1 MTPTLRTTLHAVIA
15 HPDGGRV
22 AAVGGRLPSAVVTEN
37 TFVGCGLTNAFP
49 ALAPWLAPLRRLG
62 FVRLPTDPDGTLVR
76 ESVWQLDPV
85 TDVSGVEWVT
95 PGALPEREQA
105 WAEVALAPIPD
116 LRPDFARPGWA
127 AGALAWL
134 DGELREQGLTRA
146 GWPEPLKHWGIS
158 ALWRVPLG
166 EGDPLYLKAVPTFFA
181 REVPVTCLL
190 SREIPGAAPP
200 VLAADTGRNLL
211 LLAHAGEVPGE
222 AEDGTTL
229 AAHLAWVQRAS
240 LPMLPELRAL
250 GLPDHGPEWVAS
262 LLPELLRDE
271 HLMVGEEEGLTP
283 DEAAS
288 LRALE
293 PRVREACARLA
304 ASPLPR
310 VAGHGDLHRWN
321 AVQGGE
327 GHWTLL
333 DWSDASVTH
342 PFLDADPAY
351 LAPEG
356 AGTDTLEAVE
366 TAYLSAWTDLL
377 PLSEL
382 RALLREA
389 RLVGEVY
396 RALGYTHAINL
407 HLEDRAGWRAAHIEH
422 LRGLLLRAAEP
433 ALPLS

>member
-1 MTPTLRTTLHAVIA
+1 MTPSLRTTLHAVIA

-22 AAVGGRLPSAVVTEN
+22 AAVGGSLPSAVVTEN
-37 TFVGCGLTNAFP
+37 TFVGCGLTDAFP
-49 ALAPWLAPLRRLG
+49 ALAPWLAPMRRLG
-62 FVRLPTDPDGTLVR
+62 FVRLPNDPDGTLIR
-76 ESVWQLDPV
+76 ESAWQLDPV
-85 TDVSGVEWVT
+85 TDMSGVEWVT
-95 PGALPEREQA
+95 PEALPEREQA
-105 WAEVALAPIPD
+105 WAESALAPVPAR
-116 LRPDFARPGWA
+116 RPSFARPGWA
-127 AGALAWL
+127 AGVMAWL
-134 DGELREQGLTRA
+134 DGEVREQGLTRA

-158 ALWRVPLG
+158 ALWRVPLV
-166 EGDPLYLKAVPTFFA
+166 EGSHVYLKAVPTFFA

-200 VLAADTGRNLL
+200 VLAADMGRNLL
-211 LLAHAGEVPGE
+211 LLAHAGDVPGE
-222 AEDGTTL
+222 AEDGVAL

-240 LPMLPELRAL
+240 VPLLPELRAL

-262 LLPELLRDE
+262 LLPDLLRDE
-271 HLMVGEEEGLTP
+271 HFMVGEQEGLTP
-283 DEAAS
+283 DEAAR

-293 PRVREACARLA
+293 PRLREACARLA

-321 AVQGGE
+321 AVRDGE

-351 LAPEG
+351 LAPGG
-356 AGTDTLEAVE
+356 AGAAALAAVE
-366 TAYLSAWTDLL
+366 TTYLSTWTDLL
-377 PLSEL
+377 PLPEL
-382 RALLREA
+382 RVLLGEA

-396 RALGYTHAINL
+396 RALGYTHAIYL
-407 HLEDRAGWRAAHIEH
+407 HLEDRTGWRAAHLEH

>member
-1 MTPTLRTTLHAVIA
+1 MSPPLRTTLHAVIA
-15 HPDGGRV
+15 HPDGQRV
-22 AAVGGRLPSAVVTEN
+22 AAVSGMLPSAVVTEN
-37 TFVGCGLTNAFP
+37 TFVGSGISGAFP

-62 FVRLPTDPDGTLVR
+62 FARLPTEPDGTLVR
-76 ESVWQLDPV
+76 ESIWQLDPV
-85 TDVSGVEWVT
+85 TDVSGVEWAT
-95 PGALPEREQA
+95 PDALPEHQQF
-105 WAEVALAPIPD
+105 WAESALTPIPD
-116 LRPDFARPGWA
+116 LRPEFARPGWA

-134 DGELREQGLTRA
+134 DGELREQGLTRR
-146 GWPEPLKHWGIS
+146 GWPDPLKHWGIS
-158 ALWRVPLG
+158 ALWRVPLV
-166 EGDPLYLKAVPTFFA
+166 EGGPLYLKAVPAFFA

-211 LLAHAGEVPGE
+211 LLAHAGDVPDE
-222 AEDGTTL
+222 AENGVTL

-240 LPMLPELRAL
+240 LPLLPEFRAL
-250 GLPDHGPEWVAS
+250 GLPDHGPEWVTS

-271 HLMVGEEEGLTP
+271 HFMVGEAEGLTP
-283 DEAAS
+283 DEAAK

-321 AVQGGE
+321 TVRDGE
-327 GHWTLL
+327 GQWTLL

-351 LAPEG
+351 LAPEDAG
-356 AGTDTLEAVE
+356 ADTLEAVE
-366 TAYLSAWTDLL
+366 NAYLSAWTDLL
-377 PLSEL
+377 PLPEL

-407 HLEDRAGWRAAHIEH
+407 HLEDRAGWRAAHLEH